1 MSMWAVNTPV
11 AAALSIAGIL
21 ALSLLAVWLLSK
33 WRESSNDDFDAT
45 QASLKEFEEMRLGG
59 DLTEEEYRN
68 IKGLLANKAV
78 TGEPANLDNR

>member
-1 MSMWAVNTPV
+1 MLAVSTPV
-11 AAALSIAGIL
+11 AAGLSIAGII
-21 ALSLLAVWLLSK
+21 AVTALAVWVLAR

-68 IKGLLANKAV
+68 IKGLLANERAPQR
-78 TGEPANLDNR
+78 TSELDPQG